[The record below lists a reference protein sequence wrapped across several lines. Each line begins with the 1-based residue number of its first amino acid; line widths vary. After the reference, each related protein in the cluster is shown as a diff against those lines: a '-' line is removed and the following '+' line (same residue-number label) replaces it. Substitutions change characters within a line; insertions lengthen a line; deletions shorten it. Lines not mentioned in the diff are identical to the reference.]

1 MSNAK
6 IELPTNRKF
15 GLFFTFV
22 FLVVASYFFLRDS
35 ILISYIFFALAAV
48 LLLITFINEHALL
61 PLNKLWMRFGQ
72 LLGIIISPMILGIIF
87 FGIFTPYSLI
97 MRLFGRDELQLKLG
111 KRKSYWKI
119 RNQSIPLTNFWKQ
132 F

>member
-87 FGIFTPYSLI
+87 FGIFTPYSLL

-111 KRKSYWKI
+111 KRKSFCYLNHKNLVMI
-119 RNQSIPLTNFWKQ
+119 QIER
-132 F
+132 

>member
-72 LLGIIISPMILGIIF
+72 LLGIIISPMILGIISRF
-87 FGIFTPYSLI
+87 FTRDCFDLI
-97 MRLFGRDELQLKLG
+97 KFCILIKF
-111 KRKSYWKI
+111 
-119 RNQSIPLTNFWKQ
+119 
-132 F
+132 